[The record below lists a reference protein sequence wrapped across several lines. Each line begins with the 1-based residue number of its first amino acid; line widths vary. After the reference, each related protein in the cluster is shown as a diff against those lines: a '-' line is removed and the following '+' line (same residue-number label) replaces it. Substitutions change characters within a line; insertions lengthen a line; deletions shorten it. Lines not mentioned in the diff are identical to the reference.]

1 MDLLDV
7 LQRFPEP
14 ISIDW
19 TEADT
24 RAQFIDPILEAVGW
38 SPSCI
43 RREPYAGWKKS
54 KGYVDYLLLVD
65 DKPRMVLE
73 AKKTG
78 RSFQI
83 PNRLATNRQTSF
95 KKLQDIAAPDLAE
108 ALEQCLR
115 YAQHVG
121 ALYACA
127 TNGIDWIF
135 FKPTHPG
142 RSLPEAK
149 VIVFHGIDQ
158 IRKRMDEF
166 EDLLS
171 ASGVEQ
177 GKTEKLL
184 LGRDIQ
190 VPTFSKRLRDDFPY
204 SGELDPEEEDYS
216 NILDQMLTHYL
227 LELTE
232 EPDFRECYIPARG
245 NRSALSSLQS
255 LVAERI
261 SSSSKAADQ
270 ASLDFGQELITSP
283 LIPNAH
289 SGRAVILHGEVGVG
303 KTSFLRHCELSLRES
318 SDSRDAV
325 WARVD
330 LLSFQ
335 DRAFDPDD
343 VKEMLNLICRRIQE
357 KVSQSTEGLSGKY
370 DPDVWAHL
378 RDIYNSEVRRFQK
391 GRFPDSDDGDS
402 EFLRQAREYV
412 WTLRE
417 QDPQEHLLR
426 VIRWLTVNC
435 RLPVIV
441 ALDNSDQLGLK
452 FQEFLYTLT
461 ETLKSQTSAVVVLV
475 LRTEALSS
483 HVIREHSIASVR
495 EQFLVEKA
503 PLSAILKKRFSNL
516 MEKLPRAFPGSPEKA
531 ARDRIIVLMETFEYE
546 GKLGSDAFRLIDAA
560 GNGNLRDNLRAISAV
575 FRSSPKAM
583 DALVYKQAEDGKSRV
598 SLALVLRALMR
609 DDLRN
614 SDKVRLIPN
623 IFEVDGQITMP
634 YSLGIRQLQQVRA
647 KEAQLAYNV
656 AALLNDFSVAGVDRS
671 IAERA
676 LLRMRADRLLAV
688 SHMLPNL
695 RESDEIKLTRL
706 GAILLDVILKEQS
719 YYSRSAFSTYIY
731 RKDIYYDMRSV
742 WVSQQMDYFK
752 KFEAIAKFFIAL
764 VADDDEDFQ
773 RRIDP
778 SVLEPVATGPLPGLL
793 GASS

>member
-1 MDLLDV
+1 MDILDV
-7 LQRFPEP
+7 LQGFPDP
-14 ISIDW
+14 TCIDW

-38 SPSCI
+38 SPGCI
-43 RREPYAGWKKS
+43 RREPYAGWKNS

-83 PNRLATNRQTSF
+83 PSRLATNRQTSF
-95 KKLQDIAAPDLAE
+95 RKLQDIASHDLAQ

-142 RSLPEAK
+142 RSLPDAK

-166 EDLLS
+166 EGLLS
-171 ASGVEQ
+171 AAGVEQ

-227 LELTE
+227 IELTE
-232 EPDFRECYIPARG
+232 EPDFRECYIPAKG
-245 NRSALSSLQS
+245 NRSALGSLKS

-261 SSSSKAADQ
+261 SSSNKTDDQ
-270 ASLDFGQELITSP
+270 ASFNFSHELVRSP
-283 LIPNAH
+283 LVPSAP

-303 KTSFLRHCELSLRES
+303 KTSFLRHCELSLKES
-318 SDSRDAV
+318 SDSKDAV

-357 KVSQSTEGLSGKY
+357 KVSESTEGLSGKY
-370 DPDVWAHL
+370 DPDVWDHL

-391 GRFPDSDDGDS
+391 GRFPDSDDGDI
-402 EFLRQAREYV
+402 EFLREAREYV
-412 WTLRE
+412 WRLKND
-417 QDPQEHLLR
+417 DPQEHLLR

-441 ALDNSDQLGLK
+441 ALDNSDQLGLR

-461 ETLKSQTSAVVVLV
+461 ETLKSRTSAVIVLV

-495 EQFLVEKA
+495 EQFRVEKA
-503 PLSAILKKRFSNL
+503 PLSAILKKRFGNL
-516 MEKLPRAFPGSPEKA
+516 MEKLPMAFPSGPEKV
-531 ARDRIIVLMETFEYE
+531 ARDRIAVLMETFEYE
-546 GKLGSDAFRLIDAA
+546 GKLGSDSFRLIDAA
-560 GNGNLRDNLRAISAV
+560 GNGNLRDNLRAVSAV

-583 DALVYKQAEDGKSRV
+583 DALVYRQAEDGKSRI

-614 SDKVRLIPN
+614 SDKLRLIPN
-623 IFEVDGQITMP
+623 VFEVEGQITMP

-647 KEAQLAYNV
+647 KEAQLAYTV
-656 AALLNDFSVAGVDRS
+656 AAVLNDFSVAGVDRS

-676 LLRMRADRLLAV
+676 LLRMRADRLVAV

-706 GAILLDVILKEQS
+706 GVILLDVILKEQS
-719 YYSRSAFSTYIY
+719 YYSRSAFNTYIY
-731 RKDIYYDMRSV
+731 RKDVYYDMRSV
-742 WVSQQMDYFK
+742 WVSQQIDYFK
-752 KFEAIAKFFIAL
+752 KFEAIAKSFIAL
-764 VADDDEDFQ
+764 VIDDDDDFL
-773 RRIDP
+773 RRIDV

-793 GASS
+793 ENR